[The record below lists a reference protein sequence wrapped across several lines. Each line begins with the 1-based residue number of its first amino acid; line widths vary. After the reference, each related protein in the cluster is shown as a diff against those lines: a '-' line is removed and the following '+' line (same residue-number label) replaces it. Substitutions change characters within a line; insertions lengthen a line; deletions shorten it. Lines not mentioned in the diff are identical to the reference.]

1 MPRDSKQTERG
12 RCRRGGFYF
21 LSVDAGCGRSSL
33 LDTEGLAAKTA
44 SDLAFESL
52 LCLAL
57 QAHILNRLPLAGGP

>member
-1 MPRDSKQTERG
+1 MPGDSKQMERG
-12 RCRRGGFYF
+12 RCRRGVSTSCQLTQG
-21 LSVDAGCGRSSL
+21 VGGDSL

-52 LCLAL
+52 LCLAV